1 MTCFG
6 LLVIFFCGTQQ
17 PVTVN
22 SFCQVAG
29 PDIVRLRTMTPTEV
43 AALSRSRKDAI
54 ITLRR
59 NYTKLCE
66 TKGGNSG

>member
-6 LLVIFFCGTQQ
+6 LLVVFFCGAQQ

-29 PDIVRLRTMTPTEV
+29 PDIAKFHMLTLAELS
-43 AALSRSRKDAI
+43 ALTKDRKDAI
-54 ITLRR
+54 LTLRR

-66 TKGGNSG
+66 TKKGG